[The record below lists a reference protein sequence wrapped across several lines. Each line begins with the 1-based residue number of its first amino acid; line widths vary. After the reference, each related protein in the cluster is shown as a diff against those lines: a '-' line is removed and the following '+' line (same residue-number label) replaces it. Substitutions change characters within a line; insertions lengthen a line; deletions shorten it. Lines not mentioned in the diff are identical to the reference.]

1 MDQIRPISIHNR
13 ITTVVIL
20 SRFSY
25 SITLQRQATEDVL
38 APNQQAKICWTLGEN
53 CKQNAGRQGG
63 NAYQRCKCKQKDNKK
78 SHRKMFQNA
87 HWVTDNP
94 ERQYAKRLT
103 INQC

>member
-1 MDQIRPISIHNR
+1 MDQIRPIPIHNR

-20 SRFSY
+20 SRYKLFYHVTAASHGGRPGTQ
-25 SITLQRQATEDVL
+25 STRQNMLNFGRELQTKCRS
-38 APNQQAKICWTLGEN
+38 P
-53 CKQNAGRQGG
+53 GG
-63 NAYQRCKCKQKDNKK
+63 NAHQRCKCKQKDNKK

-94 ERQYAKRLT
+94 KRQYAKRLT